1 MVGENADL
9 KSVAEDVL
17 APARIS
23 GINIVF
29 GKDGVERFKIRV
41 MKEDARRVPGNLE
54 TLNEIIEMLTGE
66 KTVVVIDDR

>member
-1 MVGENADL
+1 L

-29 GKDGVERFKIRV
+29 GKDGEERFKIRV
-41 MKEDARRVPGNLE
+41 MREDARRVPGKLE
-54 TLNEIIEMLTGE
+54 TLNNIIEMLTGE
-66 KTVVVIDDR
+66 KTVVVIDDT